1 MLRFSR
7 AGVMRKSNKVII
19 TCAVTGSIHT
29 PTMSPHLPFRPAD
42 IARQAIDA
50 AQAGA
55 AVLHLHARDPVD
67 GRPTPD
73 PEVFMQFLPAIK
85 AGCAAVVN
93 ISTGGGIGMTLEQRL
108 AASHRARPE
117 LVSLNMGSMNFAAFE
132 LARKYNEWRFAWEKP
147 YLEGTFDGIYPNTF
161 RMIDRIIRDVGHAYG
176 TRFEFECY
184 DVGHLYTVRYFVDK
198 GLLRPPYLIQC
209 VLGVMGGIGLDPE
222 NLTHMKVIADKL
234 FGDDYYLSVLAIG
247 REQQKYLTM
256 SAAMGGNVRVGLED
270 SLFLTRGQLAESNA
284 AQVSKIRRIVEE
296 LGLEIATPDD
306 ARQMLELKGP
316 ADVGF

>member
-1 MLRFSR
+1 
-7 AGVMRKSNKVII
+7 MRKANKVII

-29 PTMSPHLPFRPAD
+29 PSMSPYLPYRPED
-42 IARQAIDA
+42 IARQGIEA
-50 AQAGA
+50 AEAGA
-55 AVLHLHARDPVD
+55 AILHLHARDPGN

-73 PEVFMQFLPAIK
+73 PEVFMQFLPVIK
-85 AGCAAVVN
+85 AGCGAVIN
-93 ISTGGGIGMTLEQRL
+93 ISTGGGIGMSLEERL

-132 LARKYNEWRFAWEKP
+132 LARRPRQWQYDWEKP
-147 YLEGTFDGIYPNTF
+147 YLDGTFNGIYPNTF
-161 RMIDRIIRDVGHAYG
+161 QMIDRIIRDVGHAYG

-184 DVGHLYTVRYFVDK
+184 DVGHLYTVRYFVEK
-198 GLLRPPYLIQC
+198 GLLKPPFLIQC

-222 NLTHMKVIADKL
+222 NLVHMKVIADKL

-270 SLFLTRGQLAESNA
+270 SLFLTRGHLARSNA
-284 AQVSKIRRIVEE
+284 EQVEKIRRIVEE
-296 LGLEIATPDD
+296 LGLEIATPEE
-306 ARQMLELKGP
+306 ARQMLDLKGP
-316 ADVGF
+316 GDLGF